1 MKRLCVFCGSSMG
14 NDPAYA
20 AAATEVGKLLAERGI
35 ELVYGGGN
43 VGLMGTVARS
53 ALEHGGD
60 VIGII
65 PRSIFD
71 KEVGNPGVTELFVV
85 NSMHERKTMMATLSD
100 GFIALPGGYGTL
112 EEFIEVTTWSQ
123 LGFHEKPCILLNI
136 NQYYEKLIDLV
147 DHFVGEGFVKPNM
160 RELIL
165 SADTPTE
172 LMHVLDDYEPVNLH
186 KWLDESDL

>member
-43 VGLMGTVARS
+43 VGLMGMVARS

-147 DHFVGEGFVKPNM
+147 DHFVGEGFVKANM

-172 LMHVLDDYEPVNLH
+172 LMHVLDHYEPVNLH
-186 KWLDESDL
+186 KWLDEGDL

>member
-1 MKRLCVFCGSSMG
+1 MG

-43 VGLMGTVARS
+43 VGLMGMVARS

-147 DHFVGEGFVKPNM
+147 DHFVGEGFVKANM

-172 LMHVLDDYEPVNLH
+172 LMHVLDHYEPVNLH
-186 KWLDESDL
+186 KWLDEGDL